1 MRQQCYRIGELA
13 KRTGVGVPTIRYYGE
28 VGLLPEAGRGPGGQR
43 LYESSHLRRL
53 MFIRHC
59 RKLGFSQEDV
69 RALLSH
75 ANQTN
80 ASCKQVDRLARRHL
94 KNVREKIAALQ
105 ALEQALED
113 MIDGCQGGSVEE
125 CQIVGALTVG
135 E

>member
-1 MRQQCYRIGELA
+1 MVRFLGE
-13 KRTGVGVPTIRYYGE
+13 R
-28 VGLLPEAGRGPGGQR
+28 
-43 LYESSHLRRL
+43 S
-53 MFIRHC
+53 
-59 RKLGFSQEDV
+59 
-69 RALLSH
+69 